1 MMRIV
6 SRRLATP
13 LVLCAAMAGALAL
26 GAARA
31 SSGATRDPGGS
42 ARVASTAL
50 NVEIDKVSPPC
61 HPNPHA
67 QADIASVA
75 ARDDIRSLPLPLK
88 QRILRL
94 AGRPHSTLPI
104 QAFAEAD
111 QPSQLFQYYLVDTHN
126 FEPNVFTAIFPGIND
141 AVQLT
146 ATGADCGLPTV
157 GPVRLVAEPKPDLPT
172 DPNG

>member
-1 MMRIV
+1 MMRIE

-13 LVLCAAMAGALAL
+13 LVLFAAMAGALVL
-26 GAARA
+26 GASRA
-31 SSGATRDPGGS
+31 STGATHDSGGS
-42 ARVASTAL
+42 ARVASAAAD
-50 NVEIDKVSPPC
+50 VEIDKVSPPC

-75 ARDDIRSLPLPLK
+75 GRGDIRSLPLPLK

-111 QPSQLFQYYLVDTHN
+111 QPSQLFQYYLVDTHH
-126 FEPNVFTAIFPGIND
+126 FEPNVFTTIFPG
-141 AVQLT
+141 V
-146 ATGADCGLPTV
+146 
-157 GPVRLVAEPKPDLPT
+157 
-172 DPNG
+172 